1 MIITILVQVFCSN
14 CASDELILY
23 IDDDGNVRWALNGK
37 DGGPKKV
44 PAKYRLLVVCR
55 SCSAELQDVMVE
67 SVSAPPPSVFLDSL
81 YTMHSELSKL
91 QAKIEAYLPGY
102 KQLVEAMEAADCSPD
117 RVEVQNP
124 MHKLVKAQLD
134 LSDAFSTLA
143 VDSQRLKVLKPK
155 SHVQEKLLRNVMMG
169 TYRSYSD
176 NMFSFRNLKNH
187 LSEFVPMETMSMI
200 QTSLSMQSLERVHV
214 VIQQLTFEAMN
225 LEKQCKL
232 DDAFLLPI
240 ITISKHMDT
249 EFKEFVEDRNESW
262 ETHSQAVMK
271 FIEEEIK
278 NDHRRIKIDSVML
291 RYRQP
296 QVIHYLVVSQCSSLI
311 HECYRELQAKTID
324 RQFKMVKESLHDACE
339 KLDNILLK
347 INATGV

>member
-1 MIITILVQVFCSN
+1 MQVFCSN

-37 DGGPKKV
+37 DGSPKTV
-44 PAKYRLLVVCR
+44 PVKYRLLVVCR
-55 SCSAELQDVMVE
+55 NCSEELQSLIVE

-81 YTMHSELSKL
+81 YTLHTELSKL

-102 KQLVEAMEAADCSPD
+102 KQLVEAMEAVDCSPD
-117 RVEVQNP
+117 HVEVQNP

-155 SHVQEKLLRNVMMG
+155 SHIQEKLLRNVMMG
-169 TYRSYSD
+169 MYNSYSD

-187 LSEFVPMETMSMI
+187 LSEFVPMETLSLI
-200 QTSLSMQSLERVHV
+200 QASLSMQSLERVHV
-214 VIQQLTFEAMN
+214 VVQQLTFEALA
-225 LEKQCKL
+225 LEQQYKL

-249 EFKEFVEDRNESW
+249 EFKEFVENRKESW
-262 ETHSQAVMK
+262 EAHSQAVLT
-271 FIEEEIK
+271 FIEEEMK
-278 NDHRRIKIDSVML
+278 SSHRRIKIDNVML
-291 RYRQP
+291 RCRQP
-296 QVIHYLVVSQCSSLI
+296 HVIHYLVVSQCSSLI

-324 RQFKMVKESLHDACE
+324 REFRMVKESLHEACE

-347 INATGV
+347 INIVA